1 MTEHAERGL
10 AGRHGLLPT
19 AGEATRVVHA
29 GQPPDRAT
37 GAVVP
42 PLYLASTF
50 AQDGVGAPRGGYE
63 YARSANPTRNAFEA
77 ALAELE
83 SPDGS
88 AVGLAFASGLAAS
101 DTLLRTVLRPGD
113 RVILG
118 DDVYGGTFRLLTT
131 SYADWGV
138 TVEQVDLTDPGALDD
153 ALGAGG
159 ARLLWVETPTNPL
172 LNVCDISAACQRAH
186 AAGALVLV
194 DNTFATPVLQKP
206 LQLGADVVLHSV
218 TKYLG
223 GHSDLVAGALVLP
236 RGDLADAV
244 RTNQNSLGAVA
255 SPFDC
260 WLAMRGLR
268 TLGVRMASHCAGAAL
283 IAEVLAA
290 HPQIAEVRYPGLPSH
305 PGHAVAQRQMSAPG
319 GMISIRPAGG
329 PAVARRLAE
338 STRLFT
344 LAESLGGVE
353 SLIEVPAAMTHA
365 SSAASARP
373 VPPDLVRLSV
383 GIEDP
388 QDLLADILDALG
400 HALCRA

>member
-1 MTEHAERGL
+1 MREAGEGGL
-10 AGRHGLLPT
+10 AGRQELLAT
-19 AGEATRVVHA
+19 VGEATRAVHS
-29 GQPPDRAT
+29 GQPPDPRT
-37 GAVVP
+37 GAVVH

-50 AQDGVGAPRGGYE
+50 AQDAVGAPRAGYE
-63 YARSANPTRNAFEA
+63 YARSANPTRDAFEA
-77 ALAELE
+77 ALAGLE

-138 TVEQVDLTDPGALDD
+138 TVDQVDLTDPAALDA
-153 ALGAGG
+153 ALDAGG
-159 ARLLWVETPTNPL
+159 ARLVWLETPTNPL
-172 LNVCDISAACQRAH
+172 LNICDISAASQRAH
-186 AAGALVLV
+186 AAGALVVV
-194 DNTFATPVLQKP
+194 DNTFATPVLQRP
-206 LQLGADVVLHSV
+206 LPLGADVVLHSV

-223 GHSDLVAGALVLP
+223 GHSDLVAGALVAP
-236 RGDLADAV
+236 AGDLAETL

-268 TLGVRMASHCAGAAL
+268 TLNVRMAAHCVGAAR
-283 IAEVLAA
+283 IAEALAA
-290 HPQIAEVRYPGLPSH
+290 HPDVLEVRYPGLPSD
-305 PGHAVAQRQMSAPG
+305 PGHAVARQQMSAPG
-319 GMISIRPAGG
+319 GMVSIRPAGG
-329 PAVARRLAE
+329 PEVARRLVQ

-353 SLIEVPAAMTHA
+353 SLIEVPAAMTHT
-365 SSAASARP
+365 SSSSSARP
-373 VPPDLVRLSV
+373 VPADLVRLSV

-388 QDLLADILDALG
+388 EDLLADLLDALEQ
-400 HALCRA
+400 ALRRE